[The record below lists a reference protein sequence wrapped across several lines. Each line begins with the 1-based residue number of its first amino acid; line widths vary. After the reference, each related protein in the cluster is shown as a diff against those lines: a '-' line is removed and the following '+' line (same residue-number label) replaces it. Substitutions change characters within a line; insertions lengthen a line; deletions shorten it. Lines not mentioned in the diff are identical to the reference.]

1 MNTQLGRYYHLAE
14 VWQRDADSVAQQILK
29 ADKLGLNIATLSTRV
44 VTIHEI
50 TGPVNTASLHLYP
63 KSFSSHL
70 RTILRRMPSHLNVPA
85 GSVAL
90 AIASTSNNSAN
101 GASSNV
107 ESHGVFSFAELEGKE
122 FNEQMEILNNQLVL
136 EQRIKE
142 GAENFLN
149 MNLNESLRLQ
159 VKSELEM
166 AEHKID
172 AITRQ
177 IEVVQ
182 VKTKS
187 KQSSGVAILRRK
199 LIQQERKG
207 KDADKG
213 EDFRT
218 ALQNAT
224 NLLSSLASFPS
235 SYATGSVPSSSS
247 TPNSLDTDHQVIET
261 ISKLINILRRS
272 LRVRYELKIAEVL
285 NVILPFLGDKYSKQA
300 RAAAYRLVRH
310 TLVDAES
317 VKLLDESRYLDWYII
332 KSLNRDNKHS
342 VEKEQVIKLI
352 RTMVEIGTVKG
363 EKMTSGGG
371 TGVVPISE
379 PIMRAIIAVAEQPE
393 DPFRPICIE
402 TLAEILLID
411 IDLVSR
417 TGGIG
422 MLLHTLGDGPIELAP
437 LLSAAFL
444 HIVDSPRTRVH
455 LQVGRDLELALSAIT
470 DAYGKGPDH
479 VDRMKSCSRVLQ
491 SMLRTWSGLMYFCM
505 DDMRAIRSI
514 VDTLRIPSL
523 DSREII
529 LDMFFDLL
537 NIRPPEWHQTFITG
551 RRLTM
556 YQSPRDAGDA
566 RIEPEGSEKGYQTF
580 KLTDQ
585 YIALLVLVLSH
596 AGLCE
601 ALSNMLEESIN
612 GTNLT
617 RKATLLLAEVLQM
630 ANRVLPLSV
639 AAKIQAIPEVFDKAT
654 HYSDGEHRI
663 IGTTAMSAI
672 DSLNRNRARLQP
684 STVRTNRPRA
694 NSVED
699 AVRRGQRH
707 VEQVKLK
714 MNMQMD
720 DKTFQSCLLETQVM
734 LTKDSTKWHFET
746 LQEFIEG
753 PLLNPKRMEEAIK
766 VSRFVRRLM
775 TFFHPFSHRFSDMPR
790 NKSNIKW
797 VRLGCSLLSTLMTS
811 ADGVRYLGTEDQF
824 LSQIVKSFAQLD
836 PFNGVPDSDPIFS
849 KKRVADTLTY
859 GYLEMLGTLSKHKE
873 GIELLEKFKVFTAF
887 YHLSELRSREDL
899 IKGIIE
905 NLDYSIDGHPR
916 IVLSKALTSSYKHIR
931 LFATQHLGDLI
942 RGSANANAWTLRL
955 LLTQL
960 YDPAPEVCELAVH
973 FLQGLCEDK
982 DILQLV
988 VEMQP
993 TMDHLG
999 EIGHPLLMKFM
1010 STSMGFR
1017 YLYDAGYIDREMDMW
1032 FNERNICY
1040 VVQVEVFLVKA
1051 FANNSD
1057 DDDDLLAFDGTV
1069 PPHFY
1074 GEMAKTELGCQILQ
1088 EKGHFTEFSQFIRK
1102 HSDESEDMEL
1112 IMKLKSILWAVGNVG
1127 ATEGGLP
1134 FLEEEEIIP
1143 AVLAIAEK
1151 SPVPSIRGTCFFV
1164 LGLISSTSQGAEFL
1178 DDYQWEATLD
1188 PLGMPTGLCVPIDF
1202 QAFTTIPSWSPVIAN
1217 RTLGRVIPPTAE
1229 AEIEVITA
1237 IQNLANTVIANA
1249 SSRSL
1254 VRMKSRPEYR
1264 HIFTSPTMLYRALN
1278 IISTQ
1283 RYRLPIRRFVV
1294 DLFNLELNQELVQKL
1309 KQCGTALR
1317 VHPSYKLSA
1326 SDTSRLSMFGPLGRP
1341 RRTSISDEE
1350 DELDPP
1356 TANAVPTEAQEP
1368 VITLQPIHKVVGF
1381 TIAVN

>member
-1 MNTQLGRYYHLAE
+1 
-14 VWQRDADSVAQQILK
+14 
-29 ADKLGLNIATLSTRV
+29 
-44 VTIHEI
+44 
-50 TGPVNTASLHLYP
+50 
-63 KSFSSHL
+63 
-70 RTILRRMPSHLNVPA
+70 MPSYLNVPT
-85 GSVAL
+85 GNTSFGG
-90 AIASTSNNSAN
+90 ASTSSNITLVN
-101 GASSNV
+101 GATPN
-107 ESHGVFSFAELEGKE
+107 AEPGAFTLADLEGKDI
-122 FNEQMEILNNQLVL
+122 NDQLEILKNQLVL

-149 MNLNESLRLQ
+149 MDLNESLRLQ
-159 VKSELEM
+159 VKTELEM
-166 AEHKID
+166 AEKKID
-172 AITRQ
+172 TIMRQ
-177 IEVVQ
+177 IEIV
-182 VKTKS
+182 TKS
-187 KQSSGVAILRRK
+187 KPKQNGVPASVKRK
-199 LIQQERKG
+199 LQQEGKG
-207 KDADKG
+207 KESVDKG

-218 ALQNAT
+218 ALNNAS
-224 NLLSSLASFPS
+224 NLLSTLASFTS
-235 SYATGSVPSSSS
+235 SRATGTASSSSS
-247 TPNSLDTDHQVIET
+247 TPNSAETDRQVIET
-261 ISKLINILRRS
+261 MSKLIDILRRT
-272 LRVRYELKIAEVL
+272 LRVRYELKVAEVL
-285 NVILPFLGDKYSKQA
+285 HAYVQTHVLPFLGDKYSKQA
-300 RAAAYRLVRH
+300 RAAAYRLIRH

-317 VKLLDESRYLDWYII
+317 VKLVDENRSLDWYIV

-352 RTMVEIGTVKG
+352 RTMVEVGTVKR
-363 EKMTSGGG
+363 ENMSTGG
-371 TGVVPISE
+371 GVVPISE
-379 PIMRAIIAVAEQPE
+379 PIMRAIIAVAEQTE
-393 DPFRPICIE
+393 DPFCPICIE

-422 MLLHTLGDGPIELAP
+422 MLLHMLGDGPMELAP
-437 LLSAAFL
+437 ILSATFL
-444 HIVDSPRTRVH
+444 HIVDSPRTRAY
-455 LQVGRDLELALSAIT
+455 LRIGEDLELALSAIT
-470 DAYGKGPDH
+470 DAYGKGTDH
-479 VDRMKSCSRVLQ
+479 ADRMRSCARVIQ
-491 SMLRTWSGLMYFCM
+491 SMLRTWSGLMYFCL
-505 DDMRAIRSI
+505 DDMCAIASLI
-514 VDTLRIPSL
+514 NTLRIPSL
-523 DSREII
+523 DTREII

-537 NIRPPEWHQTFITG
+537 NIKPPEWHQTFIDG

-556 YQSPRDAGDA
+556 YQKSRDTTEA
-566 RIEPEGSEKGYQTF
+566 RSEPETNERGYQTF

-585 YIALLVLVLSH
+585 YLALLVLVLTH

-601 ALSNMLEESIN
+601 ALSGMLEESIT
-612 GTNLT
+612 GSNLT

-630 ANRVLPLSV
+630 ANRVLPLSM
-639 AAKIQAIPEVFDKAT
+639 AAKIQAIPEVFEKAT

-663 IGTTAMSAI
+663 VGTTAMSAI
-672 DSLNRNRARLQP
+672 DSFNRNRARLQP
-684 STVRTNRPRA
+684 TTVKTIRPRA

-699 AVRRGQRH
+699 AVRRGQRQ

-714 MNMQMD
+714 MSMQMD
-720 DKTFQSCLLETQVM
+720 DKTFQACLLETQVM
-734 LTKDSTKWHFET
+734 LTKDSSKWHFET

-775 TFFHPFSHRFSDMPR
+775 TFFHPFSHRFADMAR
-790 NKSNIKW
+790 TKSNAKW
-797 VRLGCSLLSTLMTS
+797 VRLGCSMLATLMTS
-811 ADGVRYLGTEDQF
+811 VDGVRYLATEDQF

-836 PFNGVPDSDPIFS
+836 PFNGVPDSDPVFS

-859 GYLEMLGTLSKHKE
+859 GYLEMLGTLSKYKD

-942 RGSANANAWTLRL
+942 RGSASANAWTLRL

-960 YDPAPEVCELAVH
+960 YDPAAEVCELAVH
-973 FLQGLCEDK
+973 FLEELCEDK

-999 EIGHPLLMKFM
+999 EIGHPLLLKFM
-1010 STSMGFR
+1010 STPMGFR

-1032 FNERNICY
+1032 FNERNIYY
-1040 VVQVEVFLVKA
+1040 VVQVEVFLAKA
-1051 FANNSD
+1051 FNNTAEED
-1057 DDDDLLAFDGTV
+1057 DDVMAFDGTV

-1088 EKGHFTEFSQFIRK
+1088 EKGHFTEFSQFIRR
-1102 HSDESEDMEL
+1102 HSEESEDMEL

-1164 LGLISSTSQGAEFL
+1164 LGLISSTSQGAEIL
-1178 DDYQWEATLD
+1178 DDYNWEATLN
-1188 PLGMPTGLCVPIDF
+1188 PLGMPTGLCVPVNF
-1202 QAFTTIPSWSPVIAN
+1202 QAFTTIPSWEPVVAN
-1217 RTLGRVIPPTAE
+1217 RTEGRLIPPSAE

-1254 VRMKSRPEYR
+1254 ARQAPQILMKSRPEYR
-1264 HIFTSPTMLYRALN
+1264 HIFTSPTMFFRALN

-1283 RYRLPIRRFVV
+1283 RYRLPIRRYIV
-1294 DLFNLELNQELVQKL
+1294 DLFNLELNQELVMRL
-1309 KQCGTALR
+1309 KQCATVLK

-1356 TANAVPTEAQEP
+1356 TTTAVPAEAQQP
-1368 VITLQPIHKVVGF
+1368 VITLQPVHKVVGF
-1381 TIAVN
+1381 DAIRVN

>member
-1 MNTQLGRYYHLAE
+1 
-14 VWQRDADSVAQQILK
+14 
-29 ADKLGLNIATLSTRV
+29 
-44 VTIHEI
+44 
-50 TGPVNTASLHLYP
+50 
-63 KSFSSHL
+63 
-70 RTILRRMPSHLNVPA
+70 MPSHIIPTGN
-85 GSVAL
+85 
-90 AIASTSNNSAN
+90 ASFGANPPSSTLVN
-101 GASSNV
+101 GAASDPESS
-107 ESHGVFSFAELEGKE
+107 GAFSFAELEGKDIG
-122 FNEQMEILNNQLVL
+122 EQLEILKNQLVL

-142 GAENFLN
+142 GAENFLD
-149 MNLNESLRLQ
+149 MDINETLRTQ
-159 VKSELEM
+159 VKTELEM
-166 AEHKID
+166 AENKIE
-172 AITRQ
+172 AIMRR
-177 IEVVQ
+177 IELVN
-182 VKTKS
+182 KS
-187 KQSSGVAILRRK
+187 KAKQNGGTSLQKRK
-199 LIQQERKG
+199 LHQQEGQRNQSI
-207 KDADKG
+207 DKG

-218 ALQNAT
+218 ALSNAS
-224 NLLSSLASFPS
+224 NLISSLVSFTS
-235 SYATGSVPSSSS
+235 SHATGTASSSSS
-247 TPNSLDTDHQVIET
+247 TPNTAETDRQAIET
-261 ISKLINILRRS
+261 MSKLINILQRT
-272 LRVRYELKIAEVL
+272 LRVRYELKLAEVL
-285 NVILPFLGDKYSKQA
+285 HTVLPFLGDKFSKQA
-300 RAAAYRLVRH
+300 RAAAYRLIRH

-317 VKLLDESRYLDWYII
+317 VKLLDENRSLDWYII
-332 KSLNRDNKHS
+332 KSLHRDNKHS

-352 RTMVEIGTVKG
+352 RTMVEIGTVKH
-363 EKMTSGGG
+363 ENMSASGV
-371 TGVVPISE
+371 GVVPVSE

-422 MLLHTLGDGPIELAP
+422 TLLHMLGDGPVELAP
-437 LLSAAFL
+437 ILSATFL
-444 HIVDSPRTRVH
+444 HIVDSPRTRAY
-455 LQVGRDLELALSAIT
+455 LRVGEDLELALSAIT
-470 DAYGKGPDH
+470 DAYGKGTDH
-479 VDRMKSCSRVLQ
+479 ADRMRICARVLQ
-491 SMLRTWSGLMYFCM
+491 SMLRTWSGLMYFCL
-505 DDMRAIRSI
+505 DDMRAIRSV

-523 DSREII
+523 DTREII

-537 NIRPPEWHQTFITG
+537 NIKPPDWHQTFIDG

-556 YQSPRDAGDA
+556 YQKTRDIMET
-566 RIEPEGSEKGYQTF
+566 RVEPEINERGYQAF

-585 YIALLVLVLSH
+585 YLALLVLVLTH
-596 AGLCE
+596 TGLCE
-601 ALSNMLEESIN
+601 ALSCMLEESVT
-612 GTNLT
+612 GSNLT

-639 AAKIQAIPEVFDKAT
+639 AARIQTIPEVFEKAT
-654 HYSDGEHRI
+654 YYSDGEHRI
-663 IGTTAMSAI
+663 VGTTALSAI
-672 DSLNRNRARLQP
+672 DSFNRNRARLQP
-684 STVRTNRPRA
+684 STVKTIRPRA

-699 AVRRGQRH
+699 AVRRGQRQ

-714 MNMQMD
+714 MSMQMD

-734 LTKDSTKWHFET
+734 LTKDSSKWHFET

-766 VSRFVRRLM
+766 
-775 TFFHPFSHRFSDMPR
+775 
-790 NKSNIKW
+790 SNAKW
-797 VRLGCSLLSTLMTS
+797 VRLGSSMLSTLMTS
-811 ADGVRYLGTEDQF
+811 TDGVRYLATEDQF

-859 GYLEMLGTLSKHKE
+859 GYLEMLGTLSKYKD
-873 GIELLEKFKVFTAF
+873 GIELLEKFKVFTPF

-931 LFATQHLGDLI
+931 VFATEHLGGLI
-942 RGSANANAWTLRL
+942 RGSVSANAWTLRL

-960 YDPAPEVCELAVH
+960 YDPAAEVCELAVH
-973 FLQGLCEDK
+973 FLEELCEDK

-993 TMDHLG
+993 MMDHLG
-999 EIGHPLLMKFM
+999 EIGDPLLLKFM
-1010 STSMGFR
+1010 STPIGFR
-1017 YLYDAGYIDREMDMW
+1017 YLYDTGYIDREMDKW
-1032 FNERNICY
+1032 FNERNIYY
-1040 VVQVEVFLVKA
+1040 VIQVEVFLAKA
-1051 FANNSD
+1051 FSNTTDED
-1057 DDDDLLAFDGTV
+1057 DDVMAFDGTV

-1102 HSDESEDMEL
+1102 HSEESEDVEL

-1143 AVLAIAEK
+1143 AVLAIAET

-1164 LGLISSTSQGAEFL
+1164 LGLISSTSQGAEIL
-1178 DDYQWEATLD
+1178 DDYRWDATLN
-1188 PLGMPTGLCVPIDF
+1188 PLGMPTGLCVPVDF
-1202 QAFTTIPSWSPVIAN
+1202 QAFTTIPSWKPVVAN
-1217 RTLGRVIPPTAE
+1217 RTEGRLIPPSAE

-1237 IQNLANTVIANA
+1237 IQNLANAVIAGA

-1254 VRMKSRPEYR
+1254 ARMKSRPEYR
-1264 HIFTSPTMLYRALN
+1264 HIFTSPTMFFRALN

-1283 RYRLPIRRFVV
+1283 RYRLPIRRYIV
-1294 DLFNLELNQELVQKL
+1294 DLFNLELNQELVMRL
-1309 KQCGTALR
+1309 KQCGTVLK

-1350 DELDPP
+1350 DDELDPP
-1356 TANAVPTEAQEP
+1356 TTTAAPAEQP
-1368 VITLQPIHKVVGF
+1368 VIMLQPVHKVVGF
-1381 TIAVN
+1381 DVIEVN